1 MAVEAVQQQ
10 IAAYQGSVQGE
21 KGKGR
26 EKTVITAVGESR
38 GADDIQDDK
47 TKTDKTQIDLQNPKK
62 DIKNKKTGKVTD
74 QKAEDEQEKTATE
87 LLMEQQEQIEKDN
100 ERIRKAVQE
109 INKKS
114 NGDTAVKLSI
124 HEKSNRLMIK
134 IVDKKTQKVIREY
147 PPEETLDAVTK
158 VLELAGM
165 IVDKKM

>member
-10 IAAYQGSVQGE
+10 VAAYQGSVQGE
-21 KGKGR
+21 KRKER
-26 EKTVITAVGESR
+26 EKTVVTAFEAAEKES
-38 GADDIQDDK
+38 DLQEKNK
-47 TKTDKTQIDLQNPKK
+47 TEELQIDRQNPSK
-62 DIKNKKTGKVTD
+62 DIDSKKIEKQTGKQVD
-74 QKAEDEQEKTATE
+74 KEPKKTATE
-87 LLMEQQEQIEKDN
+87 LLLEQQEQIEKDN
-100 ERIRKAVQE
+100 KRIRKAVQE
-109 INKKS
+109 LNKKS
-114 NGDTAVKLSI
+114 KGDTEVKLRI